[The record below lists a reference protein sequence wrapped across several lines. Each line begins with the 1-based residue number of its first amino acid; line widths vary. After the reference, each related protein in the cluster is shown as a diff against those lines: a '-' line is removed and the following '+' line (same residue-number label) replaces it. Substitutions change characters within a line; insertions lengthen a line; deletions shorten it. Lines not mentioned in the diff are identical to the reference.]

1 VFGGG
6 PKAQLVKR
14 CIMCYAP
21 VNMRFD
27 DREGGF
33 TSDPIGGTFLSGGG
47 GWKSY
52 SSREG
57 GSLLGMI
64 WSTRSS
70 WQRSNLNVSDRPN
83 NR

>member
-1 VFGGG
+1 MTE
-6 PKAQLVKR
+6 K
-14 CIMCYAP
+14 
-21 VNMRFD
+21 
-27 DREGGF
+27 GGF

-52 SSREG
+52 SSRDG
-57 GSLLGMI
+57 GSLSGMI

-70 WQRSNLNVSDRPN
+70 WQRSNLNVSDIPN